1 MWVAISKNKL
11 LNSLEWGLYLVL
23 SLVSIWFAYGVLDNF
38 FTGKTS
44 FALHEEPVTDHPVI
58 SIVFTHQISPSEV
71 EIYYDPNSDL
81 GQKPDYDKLEI
92 GENSVQNQTV
102 ILESYWFNAYR
113 YDTCQKRCFS
123 HLESAI
129 LLAQIQLYF

>member
-1 MWVAISKNKL
+1 MRVAISKNKV

-58 SIVFTHQISPSEV
+58 SIVFTHQINPSEV

-113 YDTCQKRCFS
+113 
-123 HLESAI
+123 
-129 LLAQIQLYF
+129 